1 MSKALVITLGGRKYP
16 ALNLQKALR
25 KIGMQWRKNARISLT
40 KQKRNNT
47 GNLSKSIGL
56 IVGQDK
62 DGFFVD
68 ITPSAPYWPFVDL
81 GVQGASYNKFGS
93 VQAKSPFKFGKSAGK
108 KRSPNGLRSAIDRWT
123 VQKNIKGTRDEQGRF
138 VPRESIVQAISR
150 GIWYGG
156 LKPSLFI
163 SGTGDRIEKKATK
176 QIGIALEKDYANAM
190 KKDMSRDKNLKV
202 T

>member
-1 MSKALVITLGGRKYP
+1 MSKPLVITLGGKKYP
-16 ALNLQKALR
+16 ALNLQKALKR
-25 KIGMQWRKNARISLT
+25 IGMQWRKNARISLT
-40 KQKRNNT
+40 KQKRQNT

-56 IVGQDK
+56 EVGQDK
-62 DGFFVD
+62 NGFFVN

-93 VQAKSPFKFGKSAGK
+93 IQSKSPFRFGSGK
-108 KRSPNGLRSAIDRWT
+108 GPKGMRGAIDRWT

-138 VPRESIVQAISR
+138 VSRQSIVYAITSA
-150 GIWYGG
+150 IWHRG

-163 SGTGDRIEKKATK
+163 SGTGERIEKKATK

-190 KKDMSRDKNLKV
+190 KKDMSRDKNLNV